1 MEERT
6 TPADSRRAGSPR
18 RKARIAR
25 APGGSAAA
33 ERGAERPPRHAL
45 MRGQRQLSSSPRSK
59 APNLAGRGQTK
70 GRRMRP
76 KPRQALPRA
85 VRDAMPGRHDVGKH
99 LFVEVGF
106 APRPL
111 TEWTWR
117 SPPDLALEPNCCC
130 VVPPRVRGTA
140 RVGQTDASRQ
150 SIDRISGRT
159 FAGFDDISDCVVGPT
174 LSQEAQRLRKGA
186 TGRTSRAK
194 LCSGVDLWAG
204 RDHFQ
209 HGVRA
214 ARRDHCPPGSNPSTD
229 GKHPPTLV
237 QHGEIEGES
246 HETRMDRTARDK
258 QQATSDCGGPPELP
272 ADEPRP
278 IAVGDV
284 AVCDDRPSRRG
295 VNELALA
302 LRGHSERR
310 MLNWSASRK
319 RS

>member
-6 TPADSRRAGSPR
+6 APADSRRAGSPR

-45 MRGQRQLSSSPRSK
+45 NRGQRQLSSLPRSK
-59 APNLAGRGQTK
+59 TPNLAGRGSSTSP
-70 GRRMRP
+70 RTRP

-85 VRDAMPGRHDVGKH
+85 ARDAMPRRHDAGNQ

-106 APRPL
+106 APRRL
-111 TEWTWR
+111 TKWTWG

-159 FAGFDDISDCVVGPT
+159 FAGFDDISDCVVAPT
-174 LSQEAQRLRKGA
+174 LSQEAHRLRKWP
-186 TGRTSRAK
+186 TRRTSRAK
-194 LCSGVDLWAG
+194 LCPRVEFWPG
-204 RDHFQ
+204 RGHFQ

-214 ARRDHCPPGSNPSTD
+214 SRRDNCPPGSNPSTD
-229 GKHPPTLV
+229 GKHAPTLV
-237 QHGEIEGES
+237 QYGEIEGKPQEA
-246 HETRMDRTARDK
+246 RVDRTARNE
-258 QQATSDCGGPPELP
+258 QQATSDFGGPPELP

-278 IAVGDV
+278 KAVGDV
-284 AVCDDRPSRRG
+284 AGWDNHSTRRG
-295 VNELALA
+295 VDELPLA
-302 LRGHSERR
+302 SRGHSERR
-310 MLNWSASRK
+310 MLN
-319 RS
+319 